1 MNYPTPALRPLPV
14 SSLATEQSR
23 QRLAAAIIAITT
35 GIAYAIEPYQQQ
47 LLDRYARGRLTLDEV
62 VYSLE
67 AGALFRANA
76 HR

>member
-14 SSLATEQSR
+14 SSLATEQGR
-23 QRLAAAIIAITT
+23 QRLAAAIIATT
-35 GIAYAIEPYQQQ
+35 AGIAYATEPYQQQ

-67 AGALFRANA
+67 AAALFRANA
-76 HR
+76 RQ